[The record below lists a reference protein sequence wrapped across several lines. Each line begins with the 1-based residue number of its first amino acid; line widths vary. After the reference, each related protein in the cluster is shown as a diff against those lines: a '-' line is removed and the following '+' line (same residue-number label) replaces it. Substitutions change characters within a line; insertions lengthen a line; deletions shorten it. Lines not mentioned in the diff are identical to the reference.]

1 MLMSIMGIICYVS
14 LGLMIGVVIMSVI
27 ANSGYIHKCDDCF
40 LKDMFSLYNDELY
53 KSRIERDAEIFREV
67 IDNE

>member
-1 MLMSIMGIICYVS
+1 MGVVCYVS

-27 ANSGYIHKCDDCF
+27 ANSGYIHKCDNCI
-40 LKDMFSLYNDELY
+40 LKEMFALDNEELY
-53 KSRIERDAEIFREV
+53 ERQIERDAEIFREV